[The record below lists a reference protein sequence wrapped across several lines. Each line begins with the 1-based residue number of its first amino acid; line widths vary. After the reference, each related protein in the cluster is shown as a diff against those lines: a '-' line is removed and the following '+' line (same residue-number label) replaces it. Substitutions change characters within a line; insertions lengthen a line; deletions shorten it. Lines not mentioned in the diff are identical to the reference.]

1 MPEGDDLQRQ
11 HHAFSVQAHNRA
23 TDILYS
29 PEPSQPEIES
39 LVELAHVAHWHWE
52 HRTDKTAQNV
62 AVAQWLLSRAYSAN
76 GMGARSLSYAEQ
88 SLRVLEGSG
97 LMPSFF
103 GYAHEALARAN
114 LLLGKTEEAR
124 SHLELARQIAE
135 TVPSPQ
141 AKRYLLDQ
149 IDRIQMPASGS

>member
-11 HHAFSVQAHNRA
+11 HHAFNRA

-29 PEPSQPEIES
+29 PEPSQPEIAS

-62 AVAQWLLSRAYSAN
+62 AVALWLLSRAYSAN
-76 GMGARSLSYAEQ
+76 
-88 SLRVLEGSG
+88 
-97 LMPSFF
+97 F

-149 IDRIQMPASGS
+149 IDRIQMPSSGS